1 MADNARVT
9 GWIGWI
15 WFAGMIMIMAGL
27 FNVLTGLLAI
37 IDDDLYVPAAGRL
50 LAFDISGWGWIH
62 LLLGIV
68 LTVTGVALSLGQ
80 GWARVAGVVLVMLN
94 AVTQMAWIGV
104 NPWWSLIVIALDV
117 VVIYAIVVHGGE
129 ARALSD

>member
-1 MADNARVT
+1 
-9 GWIGWI
+9 
-15 WFAGMIMIMAGL
+15 
-27 FNVLTGLLAI
+27 
-37 IDDDLYVPAAGRL
+37 
-50 LAFDISGWGWIH
+50 
-62 LLLGIV
+62 
-68 LTVTGVALSLGQ
+68 
-80 GWARVAGVVLVMLN
+80 MLN